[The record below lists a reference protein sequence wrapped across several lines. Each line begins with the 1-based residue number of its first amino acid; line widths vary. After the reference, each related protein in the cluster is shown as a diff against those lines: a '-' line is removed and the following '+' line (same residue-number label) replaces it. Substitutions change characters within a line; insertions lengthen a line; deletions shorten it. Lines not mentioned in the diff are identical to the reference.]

1 MIDVGQGDSILIHSN
16 NESILIDTGGKSN
29 NQEDESKIALNTTIP
44 LLKSLG
50 IKKLKYLI
58 LTHGD
63 ADHMGEA
70 KYLIENFKVQNILIN
85 NGEFNYL
92 EKELIKQTNNISVAY
107 EGLSINCGN
116 IEMIQLNTDLQDEND
131 SSQIYY
137 ATYKN
142 YSLLFTGDAS
152 VKSEEYI
159 LNKYN
164 IGEIDILKVG
174 HHGSKTSTG
183 EGLINRTNP
192 KISLISAG
200 EDNKFNHPHKI
211 VLDSLNNSKIYRTDM
226 NGTVTILFNT
236 NLKVETDFFRKG

>member
-16 NESILIDTGGKSN
+16 NESVLIDTGGSIDN
-29 NQEDESKIALNTTIP
+29 DESKIVINTTIP

-70 KYLIENFKVQNILIN
+70 KHLIDSFKVKNILIN

-92 EKELIKQTNNISVAY
+92 EKELISKTDNIKIAK
-107 EGLSINCGN
+107 EGTVIKCGD
-116 IEMIQLNTDLQDEND
+116 ITMVQLNTDLTDEND

-137 ATYKN
+137 AMYKN
-142 YSLLFTGDAS
+142 YSILFTGDAS
-152 VKSEEYI
+152 LKSEDYI
-159 LNKYN
+159 LNNYDLSK
-164 IGEIDILKVG
+164 IDILKVG

-183 EGLINRTNP
+183 INLIDKLEP
-192 KISLISAG
+192 KIALISVG
-200 EDNKFNHPHKI
+200 KDNKFNHPNQM
-211 VLDSLNNSKIYRTDM
+211 VLDNLKTSQIYRTDI
-226 NGTVTILFNT
+226 NGTIT
-236 NLKVETDFFRKG
+236 LKLNKNVKVQTDLRYSY